1 MEIIPIKH
9 TSMIELITYPDT
21 LGKNLTELRSI
32 LNKYFSHVIG
42 GIHILPYYPSSAD
55 RGFAPLTHTEVDPSF
70 GTWEDIHALAKDY
83 AITSDLIVN
92 HISSQSS
99 YFQDFLRNGKQ
110 SVYADYF
117 ITPAK
122 FSRRIFPRS
131 PRTNKTLLFID
142 TIANTLR
149 HYDKLLHIKGINK
162 YALQKIYR
170 PRPGSPFVEFTDY
183 HGATHSLWCTF
194 SNAQIDL
201 DINNAAVQELLRSY
215 IHNLSKHGIT
225 SLRLDAV
232 GYVIKKRG
240 TPSFMIPE
248 TYAFITE
255 IAQIAHA
262 HNMTVLP
269 EVHGHYTQQLRLA
282 QTPGVDY
289 TYDFQLPILAIH
301 ALFSNTTKKLVR
313 WIDLRP
319 NNIVTTL
326 DTHDGLPIVDVADLL
341 SKEEIDAVVA
351 QIKKNGG
358 NATLRASG
366 KNAQNVDIYQ
376 INCTYYSALGEHDD
390 AYIVARAIQCFIPGT
405 PQIYYV
411 GLLAGIT
418 DEELLKKTDVGR
430 NINRHAYSV
439 KEIQQELQ
447 RPVVKRL
454 MKILAIRN
462 NHPVFDNGTFSCT
475 HTEHTLTLTWKTNH
489 HTLRATVNVKTMTV
503 EITYTD
509 PTTHKQKT
517 FLA

>member
-1 MEIIPIKH
+1 MV
-9 TSMIELITYPDT
+9 ELITYPDT
-21 LGKNLTELRSI
+21 LGRNLAELHNV
-32 LNKYFSHVIG
+32 LNEYFSDVID

-55 RGFAPLTHTEVDPSF
+55 RGFAPLTHMTVDPSF
-70 GTWEDIHALAKDY
+70 GTWKDIQALAKDY
-83 AITSDLIVN
+83 AITSDLIIN
-92 HISSQSS
+92 HISSQSP

-110 SVYADYF
+110 SAYADYF

-122 FSRRIFPRS
+122 FSRRILPQF
-131 PRTNKTLLFID
+131 PRTNKTLLIID
-142 TIANTLR
+142 SIANALR
-149 HYDKLLHIKGINK
+149 HYDKLFHIKGINK

-170 PRPGSPFVEFTDY
+170 PRPGSPFVDFADY
-183 HGATHSLWCTF
+183 HGATHTIWCTF

-201 DINNAAVQELLRSY
+201 DINNTAVWELLRSY
-215 IHNLSKHGIT
+215 IHNLSEHGIA

-240 TPSFMIPE
+240 TSSFMIPE

-262 HNMTVLP
+262 HNMTILP
-269 EVHGHYTQQLRLA
+269 EVHGDYTQQLRLA

-301 ALFSNTTKKLVR
+301 ALFSHTTEKLMR

-319 NNIVTTL
+319 DNIVTTL
-326 DTHDGLPIVDVADLL
+326 DTHDGLPIVDVANLL
-341 SKEEIDAVVA
+341 SKKEVDAVVA

-376 INCTYYSALGEHDD
+376 VNCTYYSAIGENDD
-390 AYIVARAIQCFIPGT
+390 AYIAARAIQCFIPGT

-411 GLLAGIT
+411 GLLAGT
-418 DEELLKKTDVGR
+418 NDEELLKKTDVGR

-439 KEIQQELQ
+439 TEIQQALQ

-462 NHPVFDNGTFSCT
+462 NHPVFDGGTFSCA
-475 HTEHTLTLTWKTNH
+475 HTAHTLTFTWKDHH
-489 HTLRATVNVKTMTV
+489 HTLRATVNIKTMV
-503 EITYTD
+503 VKITYTD
-509 PTTHKQKT
+509 PSTHKQKT
-517 FLA
+517 LLA